1 MPEVRWIRKRY
12 SAGKDRRKPVSPSGI
27 DPGGQWTLRRAQPAD
42 VGAVARVTDVVYRKY
57 VPLLGRAPKP
67 MTADHAGMITDDLV
81 WLLLRDGEP
90 VGVLE
95 LVQEPECMLIY
106 SVAICSGFQGHG
118 LGRSLLDWAE
128 RQAVQDG
135 NQRMRLYT
143 NALMTSNI
151 ALYRGLGYEETA
163 REPYLGSTLVH
174 MSKRLHDGEAQD
186 GTRRA
191 GR

>member
-1 MPEVRWIRKRY
+1 
-12 SAGKDRRKPVSPSGI
+12 
-27 DPGGQWTLRRAQPAD
+27 
-42 VGAVARVTDVVYRKY
+42 
-57 VPLLGRAPKP
+57 

-128 RQAVQDG
+128 RQAVQAG

-174 MSKRLHDGEAQD
+174 MSKRLHDGEVQD